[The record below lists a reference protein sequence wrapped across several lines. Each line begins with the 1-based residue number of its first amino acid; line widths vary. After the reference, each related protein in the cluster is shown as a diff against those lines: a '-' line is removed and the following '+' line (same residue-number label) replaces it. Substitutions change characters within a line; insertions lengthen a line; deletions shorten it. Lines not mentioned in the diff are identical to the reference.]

1 MGTYHYHYKLIATP
15 ANPSI
20 HIANYAKYFNK
31 IKQDFNSRTVT
42 NPKKLKGIKL
52 SKTMNNTIELDL
64 WCKNKLCPGHELLG
78 IRRVSE
84 ALADIDSRFIIG
96 KSHVL
101 VSA

>member
-64 WCKNKLCPGHELLG
+64 WCKNKLCPGRELLG

-84 ALADIDSRFIIG
+84 ALADIDSRFIIETVR
-96 KSHVL
+96 KSL
-101 VSA
+101 